1 MNLHKHVIF
10 ENEFTPGVPGH
21 STQLVDL
28 TLKEIVDAGKVTNP
42 YQLFTLGRIAVFFKN
57 GFKSVDL
64 QLENPINY
72 DSGATSSELKAELTK
87 MSDADCVKLA
97 KYLLDCIQVGESM
110 LHDKAMNITDWMR
123 FVLRKQ
129 D

>member
-1 MNLHKHVIF
+1 MQLHQQVVF

-21 STQLVDL
+21 TTMCMDL
-28 TLKEIVDAGKVTNP
+28 TLKEVIAAGKVTNP
-42 YQLFTLGRIAVFFKN
+42 YQLFVLGYLAEFFKK

-64 QLENPINY
+64 QLEGPTMY
-72 DSGATSSELKAELTK
+72 GVDATTTAVKEAVSSL
-87 MSDADCVKLA
+87 SDTDHVVLA
-97 KYLLDCIQVGESM
+97 QYLLDCIEVGESL
-110 LHDKAMNITDWMR
+110 LHDEKMNVVEWMK